1 MTNELIRQLE
11 ECKKQA
17 ADVEVFFPC
26 NGNKNYF
33 HTDQITFSEM
43 NYQEA
48 IKYIKKNELEL
59 LDVEWELMSEDE
71 YNHTICANCDSFDFA
86 DVYGDSE
93 AKVLCILLP
102 RCS

>member
-11 ECKKQA
+11 AYKKQA
-17 ADVEVFFPC
+17 ADVEVFFPR

-48 IKYIKKNELEL
+48 IEYIKKNELEL

-71 YNHTICANCDSFDFA
+71 YNHTICANCDSFDFF